1 MIASVPPSGTVTL
14 LVAAGAGDPSAA
26 APERHLPGYVAA
38 AGAAEPAAAA
48 QAGLAVAGPAPA
60 GTAPAGPAQVEPAQ
74 PVFTRYWLHA
84 KGPAPAGNLPVAV
97 HVSPGRAA
105 IPVDGA
111 VSLRV
116 TVSAGRFPVT
126 GTVEL
131 EVPDG
136 LAAEV
141 AGRSVARGGRDG
153 LRYDLP
159 SGGYAAWK
167 VTVRPASGAS
177 SPAVTS
183 AGATSGATPPG
194 RYFLAARISDPAGQ
208 VLEDVATV
216 AVGEVPVPPLD
227 TPLGELLPLLE
238 ADERTTA
245 AELEVTLP
253 GDDITLA
260 PGERG
265 ELVVRLINRTRSQIR
280 GEAQLLSPFGTWRA
294 ITPWTQGFMA
304 DPGAEVTARYQV
316 VAPDAGASAR
326 PGAQWW
332 ALVKVCYFGRVRY
345 TGVIR
350 VSIAA

>member
-1 MIASVPPSGTVTL
+1 M
-14 LVAAGAGDPSAA
+14 
-26 APERHLPGYVAA
+26 
-38 AGAAEPAAAA
+38 
-48 QAGLAVAGPAPA
+48 
-60 GTAPAGPAQVEPAQ
+60 
-74 PVFTRYWLHA
+74 
-84 KGPAPAGNLPVAV
+84 AV

-126 GTVEL
+126 GMVDL

-141 AGRSVARGGRDG
+141 AGRGIGRGGRDG

-159 SGGYAAWK
+159 SDGYAAWN

-177 SPAVTS
+177 SS
-183 AGATSGATPPG
+183 AATSTGASSSAATSTGASSSAATPPG

-208 VLEDVATV
+208 VLEDVATI
-216 AVGEVPVPPLD
+216 AVGEVPVPPRD

-238 ADERTTA
+238 ADERATA

-265 ELVVRLINRTRSQIR
+265 ELLVRLINRTRSQIR

-294 ITPWTQGFMA
+294 ITPWTQGFVA
-304 DPGAEVTARYQV
+304 DPGAEATARYQV

-350 VSIAA
+350 VSIAV